1 MNYLLHCIIIEIFMA
16 IYCYRFGSI
25 AFHVPQ
31 KNKKYLAMTVITKSC
46 LYNVITLYLCYISV
60 IENTYRYG
68 LLNIFCIV
76 VIFAIYKLITG
87 LDYIRIIIGTMLI
100 DTFCGITIVVPYTF
114 IYSVANKDFSFDR
127 NFEADLGIYTIV
139 AILLIICVGYLMDRC
154 IVRRFLRNFAIC
166 KIPFQNLFRIICI
179 IGFVWTMYT
188 YSVQERSSITWL
200 YVAVQII
207 LALGLLYITSWFYR
221 WSKDRRIRMENEQL
235 NYENKVMKE
244 YCETLEKQMET
255 MEQLQNDI
263 VKQMEEVEEIA
274 KEAED
279 DKEIKQYAEELKK
292 TYEAIHQ
299 QLKGN

>member
-1 MNYLLHCIIIEIFMA
+1 MNYLLHCIIIETFMA
-16 IYCYRFGSI
+16 IYCYLFGSI
-25 AFHVPQ
+25 AFHVSQ
-31 KNKKYLAMTVITKSC
+31 KNKKYLAMTVITKTC
-46 LYNVITLYLCYISV
+46 LYNVITLYLCYIGV

-87 LDYIRIIIGTMLI
+87 LDYIKIIIGTMLI
-100 DTFCGITIVVPYTF
+100 DTFCGITIVVPYTL
-114 IYSVANKDFSFDR
+114 IYSVANKDFSFGR

-179 IGFVWTMYT
+179 IGFIWTMYT

-221 WSKDRRIRMENEQL
+221 WRKDRRIRMENEQL

-255 MEQLQNDI
+255 MEQFQNDI

-279 DKEIKQYAEELKK
+279 DEEIRQYAEELKK
-292 TYEAIHQ
+292 TYEEIYEKV
-299 QLKGN
+299 KGN

>member
-46 LYNVITLYLCYISV
+46 LYNVITLYLCYIGV

-87 LDYIRIIIGTMLI
+87 LDYIKIIIGTMLI

-114 IYSVANKDFSFDR
+114 IYSVANKDFRFDR

-255 MEQLQNDI
+255 MEQFQNDI

>member
-46 LYNVITLYLCYISV
+46 LYNVITLYLCYIGV

-114 IYSVANKDFSFDR
+114 IYLVANKDFSFDR

-263 VKQMEEVEEIA
+263 VKQMEQVEEIA

-279 DKEIKQYAEELKK
+279 DEEIKQYAEELKK

-299 QLKGN
+299 QLK

>member
-16 IYCYRFGSI
+16 IYCYLFGST

-46 LYNVITLYLCYISV
+46 LYNVITLYLCYIGV

-87 LDYIRIIIGTMLI
+87 LDYIKIIIGTMLI

-114 IYSVANKDFSFDR
+114 IYSVANKDFR
-127 NFEADLGIYTIV
+127 FEADLGIYTIV

-279 DKEIKQYAEELKK
+279 DEEIKQYAEELKK

>member
-114 IYSVANKDFSFDR
+114 IYSVANKDFRFDR

-221 WSKDRRIRMENEQL
+221 WRKDRRIRMENEQL

-255 MEQLQNDI
+255 MEQFQNDI

-299 QLKGN
+299 QLKEN

>member
-31 KNKKYLAMTVITKSC
+31 KNKKYLAMTVTTKSC

-221 WSKDRRIRMENEQL
+221 WRKDRRIRMENEQL

-255 MEQLQNDI
+255 MEQFQNDI

>member
-114 IYSVANKDFSFDR
+114 IYSVANKDFRFDR

-221 WSKDRRIRMENEQL
+221 WRKDRRIRMENEQL

-255 MEQLQNDI
+255 MEQFQNDI

>member
-1 MNYLLHCIIIEIFMA
+1 MNYLLHCIIIETFMA
-16 IYCYRFGSI
+16 IYCYLFGST

-31 KNKKYLAMTVITKSC
+31 NNKKYLAMTVIIKTC
-46 LYNVITLYLCYISV
+46 LYNVITLYLCYIGV

-87 LDYIRIIIGTMLI
+87 LDYIKIIIGTMLI

-114 IYSVANKDFSFDR
+114 IYSVANKDFSFGR

-255 MEQLQNDI
+255 MEQFQNDI

-279 DKEIKQYAEELKK
+279 DEEIKQYAEELKK

>member
-16 IYCYRFGSI
+16 IYCYLFGSTV
-25 AFHVPQ
+25 FHVPQ

-46 LYNVITLYLCYISV
+46 LYNVITLYLCYIGV

-114 IYSVANKDFSFDR
+114 IYSVANKDFSFDC

-154 IVRRFLRNFAIC
+154 IVRRFLRNFTIC

-179 IGFVWTMYT
+179 IGFVWIMYT

-279 DKEIKQYAEELKK
+279 DEEIKQYAEELKK

-299 QLKGN
+299 QLKEN

>member
-31 KNKKYLAMTVITKSC
+31 KNKKYLAMTVIKKSC

-221 WSKDRRIRMENEQL
+221 WRKDRRIRMENEQL

-255 MEQLQNDI
+255 MEQFQNDI

>member
-46 LYNVITLYLCYISV
+46 LYNVITLYLCYIGV

-87 LDYIRIIIGTMLI
+87 LDYIKIIIGTMLI

-221 WSKDRRIRMENEQL
+221 WSKDQRIRMENEQL

-255 MEQLQNDI
+255 MEQFQNDI

-279 DKEIKQYAEELKK
+279 DEEIKQYAEELKK

-299 QLKGN
+299 ELKGN

>member
-31 KNKKYLAMTVITKSC
+31 KNKKYLAMTVITKSF

-221 WSKDRRIRMENEQL
+221 WRKDRRIRMENEQL

-255 MEQLQNDI
+255 MEQFQNDI

>member
-46 LYNVITLYLCYISV
+46 LYNVITLYLCYIGV

-114 IYSVANKDFSFDR
+114 IYSVANKDFRFDR

-221 WSKDRRIRMENEQL
+221 WRKDRRIRMENEQL

-255 MEQLQNDI
+255 MEQFQNDI

>member
-100 DTFCGITIVVPYTF
+100 DTFCGITIVVSYTF

-221 WSKDRRIRMENEQL
+221 WRKDRRIRMENEQL

-255 MEQLQNDI
+255 MEQFQNDI

>member
-16 IYCYRFGSI
+16 IYCYLFGST

-31 KNKKYLAMTVITKSC
+31 KNKKYLAMTVITKTC
-46 LYNVITLYLCYISV
+46 LYNVITLYLCYIGV

-87 LDYIRIIIGTMLI
+87 LDYIKIIIGTMLI
-100 DTFCGITIVVPYTF
+100 DTFCGITIFVPYTF
-114 IYSVANKDFSFDR
+114 IYSVANKDFSFGR

-139 AILLIICVGYLMDRC
+139 AMLLIICVGYLMDRY

-221 WSKDRRIRMENEQL
+221 WRKDRRIRMENEQL

-255 MEQLQNDI
+255 MEQFQNDI

-274 KEAED
+274 KEAGD
-279 DKEIKQYAEELKK
+279 DEEIKQYAEELKK

>member
-114 IYSVANKDFSFDR
+114 IYSVANKDFRFDR

-221 WSKDRRIRMENEQL
+221 WRKDRRIRMENEQL

-255 MEQLQNDI
+255 MEQFQNDI

-299 QLKGN
+299 ELKGN

>member
-16 IYCYRFGSI
+16 IYCYLFGSN

-46 LYNVITLYLCYISV
+46 LYNVITLYLCYIGV

-76 VIFAIYKLITG
+76 VI
-87 LDYIRIIIGTMLI
+87 
-100 DTFCGITIVVPYTF
+100 
-114 IYSVANKDFSFDR
+114 VANKDFRFDR

-221 WSKDRRIRMENEQL
+221 WSKDQRIRMENEQL

-255 MEQLQNDI
+255 MEQFQNDI

-279 DKEIKQYAEELKK
+279 DEEIKQYAEELKK

-299 QLKGN
+299 ELKGN

>member
-16 IYCYRFGSI
+16 IYCYLFGSTV
-25 AFHVPQ
+25 FHVPQ

-46 LYNVITLYLCYISV
+46 LYNVITLYLCYIGV

-179 IGFVWTMYT
+179 IGFVWVMYT

-221 WSKDRRIRMENEQL
+221 WRKDRRIRMENEQL

-255 MEQLQNDI
+255 MEQFQNDI

>member
-1 MNYLLHCIIIEIFMA
+1 MA

-221 WSKDRRIRMENEQL
+221 WRKDRRIRMENEQL

-244 YCETLEKQMET
+244 YCETLEKQ
-255 MEQLQNDI
+255 
-263 VKQMEEVEEIA
+263 
-274 KEAED
+274 
-279 DKEIKQYAEELKK
+279 K
-292 TYEAIHQ
+292 TIQ
-299 QLKGN
+299 KNKRLI

>member
-46 LYNVITLYLCYISV
+46 LYNVITLYLCYIGV

-114 IYSVANKDFSFDR
+114 IYSVANKDFRFDR

-263 VKQMEEVEEIA
+263 VKQMEQVEEIA

-279 DKEIKQYAEELKK
+279 DEEIKQYAEELKK

-299 QLKGN
+299 QLK

>member
-1 MNYLLHCIIIEIFMA
+1 M
-16 IYCYRFGSI
+16 
-25 AFHVPQ
+25 PQ

-139 AILLIICVGYLMDRC
+139 AILLIICVGYKL
-154 IVRRFLRNFAIC
+154 FLLHR
-166 KIPFQNLFRIICI
+166 L
-179 IGFVWTMYT
+179 
-188 YSVQERSSITWL
+188 S
-200 YVAVQII
+200 
-207 LALGLLYITSWFYR
+207 
-221 WSKDRRIRMENEQL
+221 
-235 NYENKVMKE
+235 
-244 YCETLEKQMET
+244 
-255 MEQLQNDI
+255 
-263 VKQMEEVEEIA
+263 
-274 KEAED
+274 
-279 DKEIKQYAEELKK
+279 
-292 TYEAIHQ
+292 
-299 QLKGN
+299 

>member
-16 IYCYRFGSI
+16 IYCYLFGST

-31 KNKKYLAMTVITKSC
+31 KNKKYLAMTVITKTC
-46 LYNVITLYLCYISV
+46 LYNVITLYLCYIGV

-87 LDYIRIIIGTMLI
+87 LDYIKIIIGTMLI

-114 IYSVANKDFSFDR
+114 IYSVANKDFSFGR

-139 AILLIICVGYLMDRC
+139 AILLIICVGYLMDQC

-179 IGFVWTMYT
+179 IGFIWTMYT

-255 MEQLQNDI
+255 MEQFQNDI

-279 DKEIKQYAEELKK
+279 DEEIRQYAEELKK
-292 TYEAIHQ
+292 TYKEIYE
-299 QLKGN
+299 KVKEN

>member
-46 LYNVITLYLCYISV
+46 LYNVITLYLCYIGV

-87 LDYIRIIIGTMLI
+87 LDYIKIIIGTMLI

-114 IYSVANKDFSFDR
+114 IYSVANKDFRFDR

-221 WSKDRRIRMENEQL
+221 WRKDRRIRMENEQL

-255 MEQLQNDI
+255 MEQFQNDI

-299 QLKGN
+299 ELKGN